1 MAFLETFK
9 PESPYYIVYNQSMI
23 TLPIILLAFG
33 GISLGVASVYF
44 YIFARSKERFIQFWG
59 LCWVCYSCSLLLLIL
74 GEGYQALLILRKVF
88 DMYNILFLLFGV
100 YRFQNL
106 RIPGFWTRF
115 SLYLLI
121 WAFLAALYQF
131 DLMPFYLPASV
142 FQISA
147 TIVICYL
154 IGRGRQVCPLAR
166 IAAGFIFGTCGIV

>member
-9 PESPYYIVYNQSMI
+9 LESPYYIVYNQSMI

-115 SLYLLI
+115 S
-121 WAFLAALYQF
+121 
-131 DLMPFYLPASV
+131 S
-142 FQISA
+142 
-147 TIVICYL
+147 
-154 IGRGRQVCPLAR
+154 
-166 IAAGFIFGTCGIV
+166 IF